1 MNFKKEYEKAFAD
14 ISAGEDF
21 KKQLAGVM
29 NQRKSVRSF
38 PVRAVGMAAAA
49 AAMALVVGAVYLANV
64 DSKSGGAA
72 NQEHLVAQESSGV
85 NSNQDGNMQ
94 TEFQA
99 GANDTLTGQSFTP
112 TASWCAGVESDTE
125 KYALFVELLGG
136 GEVEALYA
144 SDDQGFGEEDLMDAG
159 KQAELAER
167 LNGAEAAQNATESNV
182 KYYKAVLTEDRTIV
196 FQIWNEEFVRIAGV
210 STIYRLP

>member
-14 ISAGEDF
+14 ISAGDDF

-38 PVRAVGMAAAA
+38 PVRTVGIVASAAAL
-49 AAMALVVGAVYLANV
+49 ALVVGAVYLTNV

-72 NQEHLVAQESSGV
+72 NQEHLVAQESSGA
-85 NSNQDGNMQ
+85 NGNQDGNLQ

-99 GANDTLTGQSFTP
+99 GANDTLPGQSFTP
-112 TASWCAGVESDTE
+112 TASWCANVESDAE
-125 KYALFVELLGG
+125 KYELFVELLGSA
-136 GEVEALYA
+136 EVEALYA
-144 SDDQGFGEEDLMDAG
+144 SDEQGFGEEDLLEAG
-159 KQAELAER
+159 KQAELAEM
-167 LNGAEAAQNATESNV
+167 LSGAVAAQNATESNV
-182 KYYKAVLTEDRTIV
+182 KYYKAVLAEDRTIV

-210 STIYRLP
+210 STVYRIE